1 MKKILKLLSTIAL
14 LSTAGCIN
22 QPPPSTLA
30 LWEKPGVDKATLQ
43 QALSQCGWK
52 PVYASPEDTNSRVGE
67 FASIYECMS
76 KAGYRYKLQDSK
88 GIYFVEAPRSDS
100 FLTNLMIAGYQQF
113 MDNESFGMSNAT
125 KKERALLTHFE
136 NEKRYQK
143 AKKALQKQ
151 SSTSRTSFK
160 K

>member
-1 MKKILKLLSTIAL
+1 MKKILKVLSTIAL

-22 QPPPSTLA
+22 QAPPSTLA
-30 LWEKPGVDKATLQ
+30 LWEKPGVDKTMIQ
-43 QALSQCGWK
+43 QALSKCGWK
-52 PVYASPEDTNSRVGE
+52 PVYASPENMDSRMGE

-76 KAGYRYKLQDSK
+76 RAGYRYKLQDSR
-88 GIYFVEAPRSDS
+88 GIYFVESPRSDS

-113 MDNESFGMSNAT
+113 MDNDRFGVSNAT

-136 NEKRYQK
+136 NERKYQK
-143 AKKALQKQ
+143 TKKVVQKQ
-151 SSTSRTSFK
+151 SSTSRSSIK